1 MKIYKFTM
9 TYDDKPYTDAVNLSD
24 DHTKTD
30 QEIMQMMLDKFL
42 LWKTN
47 LQNSGAITE
56 EVQQESTEEVPQEP
70 IAE

>member
-1 MKIYKFTM
+1 M

-56 EVQQESTEEVPQEP
+56 EVQQESTEEAPQEP

>member
-56 EVQQESTEEVPQEP
+56 EVQQESTEEAPQEP

>member
-56 EVQQESTEEVPQEP
+56 EVQQESTEEIPQEP